1 MSAARSDP
9 EREASEYGRSLRP
22 GWILLRIPS
31 PIDVAVDFDQ
41 REILGKID
49 ELLDLCLRALS
60 EAFGVVSVLLVPVS
74 TGFRGG
80 VLRGREPA
88 LSWRAAGLTGR

>member
-1 MSAARSDP
+1 M
-9 EREASEYGRSLRP
+9 
-22 GWILLRIPS
+22 LLRILS

-49 ELLDLCLRALS
+49 ELLDLCLRAFS
-60 EAFGVVSVLLVPVS
+60 EAFGVVSVLRAPFAA

-88 LSWRAAGLTGR
+88 LS